1 MLSKGRQMASTASLA
16 LPKYSCF
23 FVTFLSSAEMLSA
36 ALSSQGLTFSPSI
49 GPVLP
54 GAGMTDVF

>member
-1 MLSKGRQMASTASLA
+1 MASTASLA